1 MSSWMRELDQAETQA
16 RAAAIVREPER
27 RQDGSLPR
35 LPAALARQ
43 CSARLVTGLSSCKR
57 EDIEPC
63 LVLGLPRSRPPPRD
77 MTRWQSR
84 RRQARDS
91 QPRARLQG
99 LAPPASQETARAKL
113 VSAGRRRPG
122 LAPLTVNVRTR
133 ETGGGRE
140 VDAFPKLIC
149 ARRVSVE
156 QDTGWDSLS
165 QPGLG
170 KAPGDADQRPAPCA
184 ADQRP
189 GRNQCPALRA
199 PGQPG
204 PRPRPGLRVDRA
216 SPGSRSPGHQP
227 DLFCPGLTRAL
238 GWHARESPAGA
249 ARVDS
254 GDSGNCHG
262 YPRQV
267 MT

>member
-1 MSSWMRELDQAETQA
+1 MRELDQAETQA

-99 LAPPASQETARAKL
+99 LAPPASRKGRGHSWSQPA
-113 VSAGRRRPG
+113 AGGPG
-122 LAPLTVNVRTR
+122 LAPPTAGGSSARGTSG
-133 ETGGGRE
+133 TG
-140 VDAFPKLIC
+140 
-149 ARRVSVE
+149 
-156 QDTGWDSLS
+156 
-165 QPGLG
+165 
-170 KAPGDADQRPAPCA
+170 
-184 ADQRP
+184 
-189 GRNQCPALRA
+189 
-199 PGQPG
+199 
-204 PRPRPGLRVDRA
+204 
-216 SPGSRSPGHQP
+216 
-227 DLFCPGLTRAL
+227 
-238 GWHARESPAGA
+238 
-249 ARVDS
+249 
-254 GDSGNCHG
+254 
-262 YPRQV
+262 
-267 MT
+267 